1 MSKKEAYEIADAVLT
16 QSIYDLNIW
25 MNQNPNDV
33 ELICGCS
40 ERLSEGDFIR
50 IFNVLVDINAL
61 NILSLFVFRH
71 IDHIQKNFHINL
83 DSIGDIVS
91 TDKT

>member
-1 MSKKEAYEIADAVLT
+1 M
-16 QSIYDLNIW
+16 YDLNIW

-40 ERLSEGDFIR
+40 ERLSEGDFTR

-71 IDHIQKNFHINL
+71 REYVQEKFN
-83 DSIGDIVS
+83 
-91 TDKT
+91 